1 MQLTHPMVWLNM
13 MFILFLDIYRVKLQE
28 IFFWII
34 WEKIKELLFCQ
45 EVLLLDQELTF
56 NMNLGK
62 IIELGRIWKCPLQ
75 E

>member
-28 IFFWII
+28 ILFWII

-56 NMNLGK
+56 NMSLGK

>member
-56 NMNLGK
+56 NMSLGK